1 MDALNRVSLIETKT
15 GGTTLLSSY
24 AQSYDLAG
32 NVNEV
37 EGNCSSGGL
46 SDRAIINTYDEI
58 NRLTKEV
65 IAVSGGT
72 TTTTAYTF
80 DDAHNRIQKVSGGV
94 TTNYTYNSRN
104 QLTVADDSTTVTT
117 FTYDLNGNRV
127 TRVQGGS
134 TDTYSYDFENR
145 LMTLISDVVSLEW
158 L

>member
-1 MDALNRVSLIETKT
+1 M
-15 GGTTLLSSY
+15 
-24 AQSYDLAG
+24 
-32 NVNEV
+32 
-37 EGNCSSGGL
+37 SG
-46 SDRAIINTYDEI
+46 
-58 NRLTKEV
+58 V
-65 IAVSGGT
+65 
-72 TTTTAYTF
+72 
-80 DDAHNRIQKVSGGV
+80 V

-104 QLTVADDSTTVTT
+104 ELTVADDSTTVTT

>member
-24 AQSYDLAG
+24 AQRYDLAG
-32 NVNEV
+32 NVNKV
-37 EGNCSSGGL
+37 EGNYSSGGL
-46 SDRAIINTYDEI
+46 SDRTIINTYDEI

-145 LMTLISDVVSLEW
+145 LMTLDKNTTSGAGD
-158 L
+158 